1 MKEYTVKQISE
12 ILNTN
17 PETIRRWIRTGKLT
31 ATQISK
37 KNGNV
42 ISEESLRLFL
52 ESAPKYA
59 ALAGGVVA
67 APLLVFSAGLMAG
80 NIVSILSRNTDKGAH
95 ADIRQRI
102 GEQMKNSE
110 DTIAKKESL
119 IQQLQQEI
127 NEEQA
132 KVEIMKQVL
141 KSGEQTVIPNE

>member
-80 NIVSILSRNTDKGAH
+80 NIVSIRSHNTDKGAH
-95 ADIRQRI
+95 SDIRQRI
-102 GEQMKNSE
+102 
-110 DTIAKKESL
+110 
-119 IQQLQQEI
+119 
-127 NEEQA
+127 
-132 KVEIMKQVL
+132 
-141 KSGEQTVIPNE
+141 